1 MKTLFYSKQYIRGKI
16 VSSNQQV
23 YTDNSIIYID
33 SPRCF
38 SISMWLKFSPIC
50 ILINESSV
58 FSHLV
63 SYCISNEISLAIVT
77 KEELSTFI
85 NKNIIIDLKNNI
97 IAEESDKDSYI
108 DSEDEL
114 TDQNLNVV
122 NTKDNIPIELFAS
135 VKNIQNAKI
144 ANKLGVKS
152 AGLISTEFFQVS
164 HFLSYDDCLNTFSS
178 ICEYF
183 KYGTS
188 SIRLFD
194 YDNNKMTNQFAD
206 KYQRGIRAY
215 RNKEIEAIIDNQ
227 IACCAQLS
235 KKYKIEIILPFVT
248 NSRDICFIR
257 KKFEQLN
264 INLPICVMIENPA
277 AYMSI
282 EQFSHLV
289 NSFSVGTNDLLQ
301 YFFAFNRD
309 SICEDINYI
318 NPYSKSLI
326 NFLNIFPCQ
335 FICQTRVCGQLPL
348 YPYMLHI
355 LIQIGFRK
363 FSVPSPILPL
373 IANKIKNIE
382 IDKTFFDNIDKCI
395 TDNEIKDYI
404 YTHMIE

>member
-16 VSSNQQV
+16 VPSNQQV
-23 YTDNSIIYID
+23 YTDNSIIYIN

-38 SISMWLKFSPIC
+38 SISMWQNFSPIC

-63 SYCISNEISLAIVT
+63 SYCISNEISLAVVT

-97 IAEESDKDSYI
+97 IAAESDKELYI
-108 DSEDEL
+108 DSEDAL
-114 TDQNLNVV
+114 TDQNLNIV

-152 AGLISTEFFQVS
+152 AGLISTEFFQAS
-164 HFLSYDDCLNTFSS
+164 HFLSYDDCLNTFNS

-183 KYGTS
+183 KCGTS

-194 YDNNKMTNQFAD
+194 YDNNKMTNQFFD

-235 KKYKIEIILPFVT
+235 KKYKIEIVLPFVT
-248 NSRDICFIR
+248 NSRDIYCIR

-301 YFFAFNRD
+301 YFFAFDRD

-318 NPYSKSLI
+318 NPYSKPLI
-326 NFLNIFPCQ
+326 NFLDTFPRQ

-373 IANKIKNIE
+373 IADKIKKIE
-382 IDKTFFDNIDKCI
+382 IDKFFFDNIHKCI